1 MEKNSNDEV
10 VDEAVLVRQYKKLL
24 SELDHHEEELKDPAN
39 QHVRGLM
46 QEAQQLFPRIKSP
59 KPLYLDAKV
68 TQRMSA
74 VVREQGHGMTSN
86 IVSFNLEEYTAKI
99 LQKLSVEPETKM
111 RSRSFIKFGKCVHTN
126 FSRSPALTFL
136 YGAVPSQPVEKE
148 KEKPARRG
156 RARMSITALRETCTL
171 DINQNENNPGTRD
184 GTEELVT
191 KAFQCLVYQFKRN
204 GRKPIDYFHFI
215 LDPGSFS
222 KTIENMFH
230 VSFLVNHQAS
240 FHILFSIP
248 NLYFKVKEGKA
259 AVSLGKETGG
269 LPVIAPV
276 KQVREMEEEDVVESN
291 QVVIN
296 MTMKD
301 WNVYGKEIHVLPKF
315 Y

>member
-99 LQKLSVEPETKM
+99 LQKLSVELGTKM

-136 YGAVPSQPVEKE
+136 YGAVSSQPAEKE

-171 DINQNENNPGTRD
+171 DINQNRSDPGPQD

-191 KAFQCLVYQFKRN
+191 RAFECLVRQFRRN
-204 GRKPIDYFHFI
+204 GRRPLDYFHFV

-230 VSFLVNHQAS
+230 VSFLVNLLVS
-240 FHILFSIP
+240 FHILFLIP
-248 NLYFKVKEGKA
+248 NRTLRLRKEGPLSVWKRR
-259 AVSLGKETGG
+259 
-269 LPVIAPV
+269 PVDS
-276 KQVREMEEEDVVESN
+276 Q
-291 QVVIN
+291 
-296 MTMKD
+296 
-301 WNVYGKEIHVLPKF
+301 
-315 Y
+315 